1 MKKVSI
7 KDVAREAGVSVT
19 TVSHILNHNE
29 KRFSKETI
37 HKVMDAK
44 EKLGYFPN
52 KNAQQLRGSKIK
64 LIGVLLP
71 SLTNPFFSTIMQS
84 MDQNKPEDVDLFF
97 LTTTGKELESNIKH
111 LVERGRDGLVIGR
124 LIENPEALDT
134 YLKKRNV
141 PYVVLDQSE
150 DHGFTDMIRTDENA
164 GGQLAAEHLVELGH
178 RSMAIVQPYEMMTN
192 MKDRVHGFMTYCQKH
207 GISKPAIYETTLSKA
222 GGASIVPSI
231 IESKATAVFA
241 INDEL
246 AIGIMRGM
254 ADRGMSVPN
263 DLSLVGYDDIDFA
276 RYIIP
281 SLTTVAQ
288 PMEDIGALALT
299 LIMKKIQNQ
308 GSDTEKIELP
318 NKLVVRET
326 TRRIN

>member
-7 KDVAREAGVSVT
+7 KDVAHEAGVSVT

-37 HKVMDAK
+37 TKVLNAK
-44 EKLGYFPN
+44 ETLGYFPN

-84 MDQNKPEDVDLFF
+84 MDQNKPDDVDLFF
-97 LTTTGKELESNIKH
+97 LTTTGKELESNIKQ
-111 LVERGRDGLVIGR
+111 LVERGMDGLIIGR

-150 DHGFTDMIRTDENA
+150 DHGFTDIIRTDEEA
-164 GGQLAAEHLVELGH
+164 GGQLAAEHLIRLGH
-178 RSMAIVQPYEMMTN
+178 RSLAIIAPYQMMAN
-192 MKDRVHGFMTYCQKH
+192 MKDRVQGFMTYCRDYQL
-207 GISKPAIYETTLSKA
+207 SEPLFMQTELSKA
-222 GGASIVPSI
+222 GGASIVPAI
-231 IESKATAVFA
+231 LESNATAVFA
-241 INDEL
+241 INDEM
-246 AIGIMRGM
+246 AIGIMRGL
-254 ADRGMSVPN
+254 ADRGLSVPA
-263 DLSLVGYDDIDFA
+263 DLSVVGYDDIDFA
-276 RYIIP
+276 RYMIP
-281 SLTTVAQ
+281 SLTTIAQ

-299 LIMKKIQNQ
+299 LIMKKIQSPDSNP
-308 GSDTEKIELP
+308 EKVELP
-318 NKLVVRET
+318 NKLVIRET
-326 TRRIN
+326 TRQVN

>member
-7 KDVAREAGVSVT
+7 KDVAHKAGVSVT
-19 TVSHILNHNE
+19 TVSHILNHNAE
-29 KRFSKETI
+29 RFSKETI
-37 HKVMDAK
+37 HKVMEAK
-44 EKLGYFPN
+44 ETLGYFPN

-111 LVERGRDGLVIGR
+111 LVERGMDGLVIGR

-150 DHGFTDMIRTDENA
+150 DHGFTDMIRTDEKA
-164 GGQLAAEHLVELGH
+164 GGQLAAEHLVGLGH
-178 RSMAIVQPYEMMTN
+178 RNMAIVQPHKMMTN
-192 MKDRVHGFMTYCQKH
+192 MKDRVYGFKSYCQKH
-207 GISKPAIYETTLSKA
+207 GIPDPIIYETDLSKA
-222 GGASIVPSI
+222 GGASIVSSI
-231 IESKATAVFA
+231 VESNATAAFA
-241 INDEL
+241 INDEM

-254 ADRGMSVPN
+254 ADRGLSVPS

-276 RYIIP
+276 RYMIP

-299 LIMKKIQNQ
+299 LIMKKIQSR

-318 NKLVVRET
+318 NKLVIRET
-326 TRRIN
+326 THRI